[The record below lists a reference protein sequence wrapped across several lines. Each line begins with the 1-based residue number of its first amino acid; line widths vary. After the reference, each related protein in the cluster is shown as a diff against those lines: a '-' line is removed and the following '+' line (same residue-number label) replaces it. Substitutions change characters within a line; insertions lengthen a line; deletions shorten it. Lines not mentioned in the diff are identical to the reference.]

1 MGANQQIT
9 ALNGLTFDTT
19 IVEKDLTRLVN
30 QIWKLLPMRE
40 NNEDWNKQLEIVLN
54 ELYGLQELFGDQLD
68 FLVLISK
75 LLGLPMTENFL
86 TYRMVVFSAI
96 SILSERISSLNGKS

>member
-1 MGANQQIT
+1 MGANQIIS
-9 ALNGLTFDTT
+9 LNGLSFDAAT
-19 IVEKDLTRLVN
+19 VEKDLSRLVN
-30 QIWKLLPMRE
+30 QVWKLLPMRE

-68 FLVLISK
+68 FLILISK
-75 LLGLPMTENFL
+75 LLGLPMTDNFL

-96 SILSERISSLNGKS
+96 SILSERIACLNGQS

>member
-1 MGANQQIT
+1 MGANQIT
-9 ALNGLTFDTT
+9 SLNGLSFNT
-19 IVEKDLTRLVN
+19 ITVEKDLSRLVN
-30 QIWKLLPMRE
+30 QVWKLLPMRE

-68 FLVLISK
+68 FLILISK
-75 LLGLPMTENFL
+75 LLGLPMTDNFL

-96 SILSERISSLNGKS
+96 SILSERIACLNGQS